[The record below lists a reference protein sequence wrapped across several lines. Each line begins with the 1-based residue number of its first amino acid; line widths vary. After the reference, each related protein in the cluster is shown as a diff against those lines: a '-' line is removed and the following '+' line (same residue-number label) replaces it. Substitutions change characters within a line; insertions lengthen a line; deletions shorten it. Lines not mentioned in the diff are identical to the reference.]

1 MELTQAIRQY
11 LEHLEVEKGRS
22 PRTILNY
29 GAALDRFADFAKRN
43 HAAAVNTVT
52 LDLVRRFRLWLNRKT
67 TRTGTLSPATQNV
80 HLVALRG
87 LLTYLTKIDEPSLAP
102 EKIELAKLTQRE
114 VTFLEGEELDRLL
127 SAPLTAEGATPRI
140 VRLRNAAILEVFFS
154 TGMRVSD
161 LASLVR
167 EQVNIKRGEFPV
179 RGKGKKLRV
188 VFSSNRSKG
197 ALKPFLDAGSAT
209 EPWVFIRHDRAGA
222 KTEGPLTPRS
232 IQRLVETSARA
243 AGITKP
249 VHPHVLRHSFATDLL
264 TNGADIRAV
273 QALLGHASITTTQIY
288 THVTNPRLREV
299 HEKHHGKGRYR

>member
-1 MELTQAIRQY
+1 MELTKAMRQY

-29 GAALDRFADFAKRN
+29 GAALERFAAFAKRN
-43 HAAAVNTVT
+43 HITATDKVT
-52 LDLVRRFRLWLNRKT
+52 LDLVRRFRLWLNRQT
-67 TRTGTLSPATQNV
+67 SREGETFSPATQNV

-102 EKIELAKLTQRE
+102 EKIELAKLAQRE
-114 VTFLEGEELDRLL
+114 VSFLEGDELDRLL
-127 SAPLTAEGATPRI
+127 SAPLASEGTTPRI
-140 VRLRNAAILEVFFS
+140 VRLRNAAILEVLFS
-154 TGMRVSD
+154 TGMRVSE
-161 LASLVR
+161 LASLTR
-167 EQVNIKRGEFPV
+167 EQVNTKRGEFTV
-179 RGKGKKLRV
+179 RGKGRKLRV
-188 VFSSNRSKG
+188 VFLSDRSKDS
-197 ALKPFLDAGSAT
+197 LKRYLDTRSDP
-209 EPWVFIRHDRAGA
+209 EPWLFIRHDRAGA

-232 IQRLVETSARA
+232 IQRLVEACAHA

-288 THVTNPRLREV
+288 THVTNPRLREI
-299 HEKHHGKGRYR
+299 HKKHHGWNN